1 MENKPLEQKPP
12 NNNIW
17 LSIALAAGLLG
28 FLSGYIVS
36 SSTGVEPGFFEAVE
50 AGSYGGGSTEQRTE
64 GISVE
69 DQEYYR
75 KLQED

>member
-1 MENKPLEQKPP
+1 LKNKL
-12 NNNIW
+12 W
-17 LSIALAAGLLG
+17 LSISLLAGLLG

-64 GISVE
+64 GISAE

-75 KLQED
+75 KLQEE